1 VVTIVVGLSE
11 PVQKGSTISVRV
23 NSRSAA
29 EPALLL
35 TALQDGNT
43 LIGYYTVGLAEM
55 ADELLVTSVEADIR
69 DLAGNRL
76 VHGTG
81 NALVSELLT
90 GIEIDGSI
98 TLSRP
103 PIIGPSPQEGY
114 QSVTIDLGT
123 DVTGVSLSAFTL
135 TYNGRT
141 ISLRDAS
148 VSGSGAS
155 YVLKLP
161 DRIANLDG
169 GYTIAIWSTDIRIL
183 TEPSTQLDKPIVFD
197 VPDAGMNTDVR
208 NGRTTR

>member
-55 ADELLVTSVEADIR
+55 AAELSITSVEADIR
-69 DLAGNRL
+69 DLAGNQV

-81 NALVSELLT
+81 NALVSALLT

-123 DVTGVSLSAFTL
+123 DVTGVTLDAFTL
-135 TYNGRT
+135 TYNGRS

-148 VSGSGAS
+148 VSGSGAN
-155 YVLKLP
+155 YVLRLP

-169 GYTIAIWSTDIRIL
+169 GYTIAIWSTDIRSL
-183 TEPSTQLDKPIVFD
+183 TDPDVGLDKPIVFQL
-197 VPDAGMNTDVR
+197 PDAGMSTELE
-208 NGRTTR
+208 NGRTTG